1 MNETGPAHKIT
12 DWPLKRYA
20 SSPLSQ
26 RLSENSSIDA
36 DTYDWALNDAPA
48 GS

>member
-1 MNETGPAHKIT
+1 MNETDPAHKIT
-12 DWPLKRYA
+12 DRPLKRYA

-26 RLSENSSIDA
+26 RLSENFSIA
-36 DTYDWALNDAPA
+36 GDTYDSALNNAPA